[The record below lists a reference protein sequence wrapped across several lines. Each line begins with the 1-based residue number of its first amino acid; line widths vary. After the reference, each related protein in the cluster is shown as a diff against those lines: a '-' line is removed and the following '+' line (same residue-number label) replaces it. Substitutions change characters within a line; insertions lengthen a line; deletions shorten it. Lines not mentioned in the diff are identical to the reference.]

1 MPNEIH
7 THEKRPTKE
16 TSTASGAQNTSQET
30 YTHEKRPI
38 KETFTASGAVYRLT
52 RACDRVVEN
61 IDCHGSELIASRYG
75 SELAA
80 VRHGSELVA
89 AHHSS
94 ESGTARAGELVEN
107 NAHTNNGHGKDF
119 APQVQSKRK
128 SAFAF

>member
-16 TSTASGAQNTSQET
+16 TSTASGAQNISQET

-52 RACDRVVEN
+52 RARDRVVEN
-61 IDCHGSELIASRYG
+61 IDRHGSELVAARYG

-107 NAHTNNGHGKDF
+107 NAHNIHGHGKDF

-128 SAFAF
+128 SAFTF